1 MGRVGL
7 SYPKRRTQQYSMCQ
21 WSGKYSLPYC
31 AFMSH
36 ILFACHTFHTN
47 KIKSSSRIL
56 CFRLWK
62 YTVTNKSKMCMFMH
76 SSLQRSHQS
85 SDISDSKSVAIIF
98 PFEDFP
104 VPRIPAR
111 ISWVTSENIKSSRT
125 SGPQTFISPTFETS
139 LKTNMF
145 GIHWLA
151 QAMNIHKYIQ
161 IQS

>member
-1 MGRVGL
+1 
-7 SYPKRRTQQYSMCQ
+7 MCQ

-47 KIKSSSRIL
+47 KTKSSSRIL

-111 ISWVTSENIKSSRT
+111 ISWITSENIKSSRT
-125 SGPQTFISPTFETS
+125 SGTQTFISLANFRNLTENKYVRYS
-139 LKTNMF
+139 LARKSDE
-145 GIHWLA
+145 
-151 QAMNIHKYIQ
+151 YR
-161 IQS
+161 